1 MVDCPSPW
9 EGKKC
14 RWSDAAFIQYNPGF
28 DGDRGDIARTTG
40 NGSRTIDDDN
50 PRFRIVRER
59 SSGVVGHVLMF
70 IGRTTGMVTPILD
83 RLCVNMVYTDYVIRC
98 QDIASGIGAFGDS
111 GAPVFRVTNTPNT
124 GDVELYGVMWGGV
137 EDDREVYYS
146 PMDQIQWT
154 SELNPLKTC
163 APDEGC

>member
-1 MVDCPSPW
+1 
-9 EGKKC
+9 
-14 RWSDAAFIQYNPGF
+14 
-28 DGDRGDIARTTG
+28 
-40 NGSRTIDDDN
+40 
-50 PRFRIVRER
+50 
-59 SSGVVGHVLMF
+59 MF